1 VLRLPIMAR
10 PLRGYW
16 WLPTSRGKVLR
27 VLRGTYEPEQTAHF
41 LRWVRPGATVIDI
54 GAHVGYYTLLASML
68 AGETGSVWAF
78 EPEPTNAAFLRR
90 HTYLNN
96 CRNVH
101 VEELAVS
108 NSDGNARF
116 LCGKGSGTGHLDQ
129 TGDMEVRTVRLTEF
143 CAERGISPSA
153 LKIDVEGAEAA
164 VLEGAKELILK
175 SRPVI
180 FLSTHGPAAHAHC
193 LEWLRAAGYS
203 LRPIL
208 GGRIEDAA
216 EILALP
222 DGAIA

>member
-1 VLRLPIMAR
+1 MSRSRPRTFFAGSGREQPSSTSVHTSAITRCLRRCSPAR
-10 PLRGYW
+10 R
-16 WLPTSRGKVLR
+16 
-27 VLRGTYEPEQTAHF
+27 
-41 LRWVRPGATVIDI
+41 
-54 GAHVGYYTLLASML
+54 
-68 AGETGSVWAF
+68 GSVWAF